1 MSVYGNNRE
10 MNRSVCEVC
19 RHAWCFWYVKCLQVN
34 LSLAANYVW
43 SWWQFGCSAFLRSIS
58 RTGGR
63 ALVELYLAVTT
74 ERWPGRPAKPYSSCG
89 FPPWSRC
96 DLSGWLQ
103 DFIAWDSIVWFARLA
118 LMDCLEGYVGNT
130 FPCHRCALQLGQLRA
145 MSCPSSHMGS
155 VRVRGPSA
163 WHAYAQQ
170 DAGMLP
176 GAFVTHG
183 EVVLEELVLS
193 RCEAK
198 PVQQLLYPLES
209 VVLCGILL
217 LHCPQCFTSTE
228 VSTKTVG
235 SPLKP
240 SAKSWDVL

>member
-89 FPPWSRC
+89 FPPWSSC

-130 FPCHRCALQLGQLRA
+130 FPCHRCALQLGQLRPWA
-145 MSCPSSHMGS
+145 VPAAIWALWGFVDHL
-155 VRVRGPSA
+155 
-163 WHAYAQQ
+163 H
-170 DAGMLP
+170 GML
-176 GAFVTHG
+176 T
-183 EVVLEELVLS
+183 LS
-193 RCEAK
+193 RMPACCQERLSPMVSSGRLCWRNWCSAGVK
-198 PVQQLLYPLES
+198 PNPCSNCCIPWNQ
-209 VVLCGILL
+209 
-217 LHCPQCFTSTE
+217 
-228 VSTKTVG
+228 
-235 SPLKP
+235 
-240 SAKSWDVL
+240 

>member
-1 MSVYGNNRE
+1 
-10 MNRSVCEVC
+10 
-19 RHAWCFWYVKCLQVN
+19 
-34 LSLAANYVW
+34 
-43 SWWQFGCSAFLRSIS
+43 
-58 RTGGR
+58 
-63 ALVELYLAVTT
+63 
-74 ERWPGRPAKPYSSCG
+74 
-89 FPPWSRC
+89 
-96 DLSGWLQ
+96 
-103 DFIAWDSIVWFARLA
+103 
-118 LMDCLEGYVGNT
+118 
-130 FPCHRCALQLGQLRA
+130 
-145 MSCPSSHMGS
+145 MGS

-183 EVVLEELVLS
+183 EQWQVVLEELVLS
-193 RCEAK
+193 RCETK

-209 VVLCGILL
+209 VVLYGILL

-240 SAKSWDVL
+240 SAKS